1 MKKILLILLILLL
14 PTLIFAET
22 DKNKSLNQQKSIS
35 TSKKKAKEAKE
46 VKEVKEN
53 KSNSKATNQEE
64 IIIDIV
70 NYPTN

>member
-35 TSKKKAKEAKE
+35 TSKKKAKE